1 MSGRTTMHGRPSG
14 RAETAA
20 GAAANDGASTRA
32 MRGAAEQRATWLLVR
47 EPRPRV
53 RFLLAIFS
61 LLFMAVAA
69 KATWLMLLDAT
80 PPRKVVV
87 HKNSIPRPDIVDR
100 NGMLLA
106 ADEPRASIFAEPYR
120 MVNVDQALM
129 ALMSVLPDL
138 DIPKLR
144 KRLSDKRRKF
154 VWIARKVTPEV
165 ESRIVAL
172 DIPGIRVMKEKKRVY
187 PMGRLTAHV
196 IGFTDIDK
204 RGLSGIER
212 FLDTRGKLYM
222 ASLVKESGKEAM
234 PVPLSID
241 ARVQNALRSELD
253 AAMKKFRAIAAGGLV
268 MDVRTGEI
276 LALVSLPDF
285 DPNDP
290 DRKEALSKD
299 RLNRMTAG
307 VYELGSVIKAV
318 TFAMALEE
326 GTATLE
332 KRYDAR
338 FPLKIGRAK
347 IRDYHAQRRWLSV
360 PEIFIHSSNI
370 GTAKMALEVGLK
382 KHWQFLQKVG
392 LTQRLRTE
400 LPESARPLL
409 PRRWTT
415 ISSVTASFGHGFAV
429 QPLQGAMVV
438 ASLINGGHLI
448 PPTFLKR
455 DERTAKALAK
465 RVISERTSQQMRYLF
480 RLNAIKGTARRAAAP
495 GYRVGGKT
503 GTAEKVI
510 NGRYS
515 KDHRLTSFIG
525 AFPLDDPKY
534 LVLVMLDDPQPLPE
548 THGFATS
555 GWNAVPTA
563 GKVIARI
570 APLLGVTPKLDTE
583 EAQKELA
590 RWRKLHGKPQDVPP
604 AVAQRQKRTQAGV
617 R

>member
-1 MSGRTTMHGRPSG
+1 MTRKAGEGRRD
-14 RAETAA
+14 RE
-20 GAAANDGASTRA
+20 AANSQAV
-32 MRGAAEQRATWLLVR
+32 RGAAEQHATWLLVH

-53 RFLLAIFS
+53 RFVLAIFA
-61 LLFMAVAA
+61 LLYAVVGL
-69 KATWLMLLDAT
+69 KATYLTLFDDT
-80 PPRKVVV
+80 PGRKVVV
-87 HKNSIPRPDIVDR
+87 HKNSIPRPDIIDR
-100 NGMLLA
+100 NGMMLA

-120 MVNVDQALM
+120 IVNVDRALM

-138 DIPKLR
+138 NVEKLR

-154 VWIARKVTPEV
+154 VWIARKVPPDV
-165 ESRIVAL
+165 ESRVVAL

-204 RGLSGIER
+204 RGIAGIER

-222 ASLVKESGKEAM
+222 ASLAKGPGEEAL

-241 ARVQNALRSELD
+241 ARVQNALRSELE
-253 AAMKKFRAIAAGGLV
+253 AAMKKFKAVGAGGLV
-268 MDVRTGEI
+268 MDVNTGEL

-290 DRKEALSKD
+290 DRREALAKD

-307 VYELGSVIKAV
+307 VYELGSVIKSV

-326 GTATLE
+326 GTARLD
-332 KRYDAR
+332 KKYDAR
-338 FPLKIGRAK
+338 FPLKVGKRK
-347 IRDYHAQRRWLSV
+347 IKDYHAQRRWLSV
-360 PEIFIHSSNI
+360 PEIFKYSSNI
-370 GTAKMALEVGLK
+370 GTARMALEVGVG

-409 PRRWTT
+409 PRRWST
-415 ISSVTASFGHGFAV
+415 IASVTASYGHGFAV

-438 ASLINGGHLI
+438 ASLINGGRLI
-448 PPTFLKR
+448 PPTLLRR
-455 DERTAKALAK
+455 DAESVRAVER
-465 RVISERTSQQMRYLF
+465 RIISERTSRQMRYLF
-480 RLNAIKGTARRAAAP
+480 RLNALEGTARRAAVP

-503 GTAEKVI
+503 GTAEKVV
-510 NGRYS
+510 NGVYS

-525 AFPLDDPKY
+525 AFPMDDPKY
-534 LVLVMLDDPQPLPE
+534 LVLVMLDDPRPLPE
-548 THGFATS
+548 THGYATS

-563 GKVIARI
+563 GRVIARI

-583 EAQKELA
+583 EAKKELA
-590 RWRKLHGKPQDVPP
+590 LWRRLHGKPQDLPP
-604 AVAQRQKRTQAGV
+604 VVAHREKQLRKQV